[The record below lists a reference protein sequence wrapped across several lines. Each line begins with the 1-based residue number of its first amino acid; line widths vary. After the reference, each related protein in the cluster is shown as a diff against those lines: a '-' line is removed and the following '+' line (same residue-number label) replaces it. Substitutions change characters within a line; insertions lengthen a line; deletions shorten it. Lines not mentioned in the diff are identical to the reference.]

1 MMIKFVFSLLLTV
14 CSLSALLAQEPSN
27 KVLMT
32 IDGKEV
38 TLDEF
43 ERIYTKN
50 NQQPAYDK
58 ASLDEYMQLFI
69 NFKLK
74 VMEAEALGM
83 DTLQSF
89 ITELKGYRSQL
100 EKPYFTDETADEELI
115 NEAYERMKWNI
126 RASHILIKCGED
138 ALPADT
144 LAAWNEISK
153 IRKSALKG
161 EDFGQLAVSNSQDP
175 SAERNKGDLGYF
187 TAFSMVYPF
196 ESGAYNTPV
205 GGISEI
211 VRSKFGYHIIKV
223 VDKKPDPGQV
233 KVAHLMRAVP
243 QGSGVEKD
251 QAEKEKIDALY
262 DSIVAGANF
271 DRMVRQYSDDRGT
284 SQKGGELPFFGLRQM
299 VPEFEQVAFELKEIG
314 QVSKPIKTA
323 YGWHII
329 KLLETK
335 PVGTFEE
342 MKPTIKN
349 KMSKDIR
356 AQKGKQRVMAR
367 LKQEYQVKTDPN
379 TMELFY
385 QLIDSTIYKGQWDGN
400 KANGLNQVMFTI
412 ADTNK
417 YTQMDFAMSM
427 NMDGLRRVNKPLRLI
442 ADEEFNR
449 FLEQSLTNFEKTR
462 LEAKYP
468 DFKNLMQEYHDGIL
482 LFNLTDKLVWTKAVD
497 DTLGLEKFYQENKNN
512 YMWGNRVDATIY
524 TFNKKEMES
533 KVSKL
538 AAKVAKKNLDPSKEV
553 AQLIANAKDT
563 TLTLTANRAKF
574 SKGDNTWVDATE
586 WKAGTIYKTDNNGST
601 VLVYFHAMV
610 APEPKKLNE
619 AKGLITADYQNYLEK
634 NWLASLREKYK
645 IDIHQEVF
653 DSIVK

>member
-1 MMIKFVFSLLLTV
+1 MIKFVFSLLLTV

-299 VPEFEQVAFELKEIG
+299 VPEFEQAAFELKEIG

>member
-153 IRKSALKG
+153 IRKRALKG
-161 EDFGQLAVSNSQDP
+161 EDFGQLVVSNSQDP

-205 GGISEI
+205 GEISEI

-299 VPEFEQVAFELKEIG
+299 VPEFEQAAFELKEIG

-342 MKPTIKN
+342 VKPTIKN

-379 TMELFY
+379 AMELFY

-449 FLEQSLTNFEKTR
+449 FLEQSLTNFERTR

-482 LFNLTDKLVWTKAVD
+482 LFNLTDKLVWTKAVE

-574 SKGDNTWVDATE
+574 SKGDNTWVDASE

>member
-1 MMIKFVFSLLLTV
+1 MIKFVFSLLLTV

-100 EKPYFTDETADEELI
+100 EKPYFTDETADEELV

-299 VPEFEQVAFELKEIG
+299 VPEFEQAAFELKEIG

-512 YMWGNRVDATIY
+512 YMWGNRVDAAIY

>member
-1 MMIKFVFSLLLTV
+1 MIKFVFSLLLTV

-223 VDKKPDPGQV
+223 VDKKAPWYLDP
-233 KVAHLMRAVP
+233 
-243 QGSGVEKD
+243 
-251 QAEKEKIDALY
+251 
-262 DSIVAGANF
+262 F
-271 DRMVRQYSDDRGT
+271 
-284 SQKGGELPFFGLRQM
+284 
-299 VPEFEQVAFELKEIG
+299 
-314 QVSKPIKTA
+314 
-323 YGWHII
+323 
-329 KLLETK
+329 LL
-335 PVGTFEE
+335 
-342 MKPTIKN
+342 
-349 KMSKDIR
+349 
-356 AQKGKQRVMAR
+356 
-367 LKQEYQVKTDPN
+367 
-379 TMELFY
+379 
-385 QLIDSTIYKGQWDGN
+385 
-400 KANGLNQVMFTI
+400 
-412 ADTNK
+412 
-417 YTQMDFAMSM
+417 
-427 NMDGLRRVNKPLRLI
+427 
-442 ADEEFNR
+442 
-449 FLEQSLTNFEKTR
+449 
-462 LEAKYP
+462 
-468 DFKNLMQEYHDGIL
+468 GIL
-482 LFNLTDKLVWTKAVD
+482 VLSGPSPVVFLFEPLYLST
-497 DTLGLEKFYQENKNN
+497 FY
-512 YMWGNRVDATIY
+512 
-524 TFNKKEMES
+524 F
-533 KVSKL
+533 
-538 AAKVAKKNLDPSKEV
+538 
-553 AQLIANAKDT
+553 
-563 TLTLTANRAKF
+563 
-574 SKGDNTWVDATE
+574 
-586 WKAGTIYKTDNNGST
+586 
-601 VLVYFHAMV
+601 
-610 APEPKKLNE
+610 
-619 AKGLITADYQNYLEK
+619 
-634 NWLASLREKYK
+634 
-645 IDIHQEVF
+645 
-653 DSIVK
+653 

>member
-1 MMIKFVFSLLLTV
+1 
-14 CSLSALLAQEPSN
+14 
-27 KVLMT
+27 
-32 IDGKEV
+32 
-38 TLDEF
+38 
-43 ERIYTKN
+43 
-50 NQQPAYDK
+50 
-58 ASLDEYMQLFI
+58 
-69 NFKLK
+69 
-74 VMEAEALGM
+74 
-83 DTLQSF
+83 
-89 ITELKGYRSQL
+89 
-100 EKPYFTDETADEELI
+100 
-115 NEAYERMKWNI
+115 
-126 RASHILIKCGED
+126 
-138 ALPADT
+138 
-144 LAAWNEISK
+144 
-153 IRKSALKG
+153 
-161 EDFGQLAVSNSQDP
+161 
-175 SAERNKGDLGYF
+175 
-187 TAFSMVYPF
+187 
-196 ESGAYNTPV
+196 
-205 GGISEI
+205 
-211 VRSKFGYHIIKV
+211 
-223 VDKKPDPGQV
+223 
-233 KVAHLMRAVP
+233 
-243 QGSGVEKD
+243 
-251 QAEKEKIDALY
+251 
-262 DSIVAGANF
+262 
-271 DRMVRQYSDDRGT
+271 
-284 SQKGGELPFFGLRQM
+284 
-299 VPEFEQVAFELKEIG
+299 
-314 QVSKPIKTA
+314 
-323 YGWHII
+323 
-329 KLLETK
+329 
-335 PVGTFEE
+335 
-342 MKPTIKN
+342 
-349 KMSKDIR
+349 
-356 AQKGKQRVMAR
+356 MAR

-379 TMELFY
+379 AMELFY

>member
-1 MMIKFVFSLLLTV
+1 MIKFVFSLLLTV

>member
-1 MMIKFVFSLLLTV
+1 MIKFVFSLLLTV

-100 EKPYFTDETADEELI
+100 EKPYFTDETADEELV

-299 VPEFEQVAFELKEIG
+299 VPEFEQAAFELKEIG

>member
-1 MMIKFVFSLLLTV
+1 MIKFVFSLLLTV

-153 IRKSALKG
+153 IRKRALKG
-161 EDFGQLAVSNSQDP
+161 EDFGQLVVSNSQDP

-205 GGISEI
+205 GEISEI

-299 VPEFEQVAFELKEIG
+299 VPEFEQAAFELKEIG

-342 MKPTIKN
+342 VKPTIKN

-379 TMELFY
+379 AMELFY

-449 FLEQSLTNFEKTR
+449 FLEQSLTNFERTR

-482 LFNLTDKLVWTKAVD
+482 LFNLTDKLVWTKAVE

-574 SKGDNTWVDATE
+574 SKGDNTWVDASE